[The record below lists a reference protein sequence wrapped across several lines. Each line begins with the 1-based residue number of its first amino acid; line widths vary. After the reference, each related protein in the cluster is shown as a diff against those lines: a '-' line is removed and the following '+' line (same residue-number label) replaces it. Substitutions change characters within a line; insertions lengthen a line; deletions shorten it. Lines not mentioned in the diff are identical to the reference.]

1 MFRDY
6 TESGPALM
14 TGDDS
19 KIIGRFTL
27 ENTNTTIANTL
38 RRLILTETR
47 SAGFRA
53 DLTKPADPGVVIRKN
68 TSTIFNEMLA
78 HRLTL
83 VPLGVRN
90 LDDFDPKRYECMLQ
104 IKNEKHGPITA
115 DSLLHVTASAFRVR
129 ERQEDGTFT
138 DLGTPGTAAL
148 FPVDPITKE
157 SSLIVTLRP
166 QWNPEQPAE
175 EVDLTAY
182 PVIGRGREFMGYSPV
197 SQCSFEN
204 TRDEDPVRQER
215 FFTEWLEA
223 FKKVTDPTALTTE
236 QLALYRQ
243 EWMTLGV
250 QRCFL
255 VDERGEPNSFSFT
268 VESVGVRPVPD
279 IVAEGIRAAVDLVA
293 SYADSDKTAEEL
305 GLTIQ
310 PVDSRMNGVDVLFEG
325 QEHTLGNLLQTL
337 IIEEYLDREAADSP
351 ITFAG
356 YKVRHPLHRVMTLR
370 LGIREGASASA
381 GGGDNA
387 AIARQVISVAA
398 AKAKAIFEDLGR
410 AWAASVGG
418 GATAVAAPE
427 LEG

>member
-1 MFRDY
+1 MFSNY
-6 TESGPALM
+6 SESGPALY
-14 TGDDS
+14 TGDDHRM
-19 KIIGRFTL
+19 IGQFIL
-27 ENTNTTIANTL
+27 ENTNTTIANTI

-53 DLTKPADPGVVIRKN
+53 DLTSRTDPGVQIRKN
-68 TSTIFNEMLA
+68 TSAIFNEMLA

-90 LDDFDPKRYECMLQ
+90 LDSFDPKRYECLLH
-104 IKNEKHGPITA
+104 IKNETRGPITP
-115 DSLLHVTASAFRVR
+115 DSIRHVSASDFRVR

-138 DLGTPGTAAL
+138 ELGAPGTAAL
-148 FPVDPITKE
+148 FPVDPITKT
-157 SSLIVTLRP
+157 SSLIVSLRP

-182 PVIGRGREFMGYSPV
+182 PVIGRGREFMGFSPV

-215 FFTEWLEA
+215 FFTEWLA
-223 FKKVTDPTALTTE
+223 AYKKVADPTALTAE
-236 QLALYRQ
+236 QAATYRQ
-243 EWMTLGV
+243 EWLTLGV

-255 VDERGEPNSFSFT
+255 VDERGQPNSFSFT
-268 VESVGVRPVPD
+268 VESVGIRPVPE
-279 IVAEGIRAAVDLVA
+279 IVAEGIQAAVDLVA
-293 SYADSDKTAEEL
+293 PYADPDKTADEL

-310 PVDSRMNGVDVLFEG
+310 PIDSRMNGVDVQFDG

-337 IIEEYLDREAADSP
+337 ITEEYLDREAADSP
-351 ITFAG
+351 ITFVG

-370 LGIREGASASA
+370 LGIREGA
-381 GGGDNA
+381 GGDNT
-387 AIARQVISVAA
+387 AIARQIIATAA
-398 AKAKAIFEDLGR
+398 GKARGIFEDLGR
-410 AWAASVGG
+410 TWASVVSGVAGAG
-418 GATAVAAPE
+418 GAAAAPE